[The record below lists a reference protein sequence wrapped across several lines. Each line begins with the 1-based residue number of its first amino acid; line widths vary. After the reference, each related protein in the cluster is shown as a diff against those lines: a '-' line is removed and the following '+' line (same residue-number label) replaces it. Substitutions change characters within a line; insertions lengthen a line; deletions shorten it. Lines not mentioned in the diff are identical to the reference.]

1 MRHSFSTPAH
11 SVPDQLEMDMYFL
24 KNMLMPKRFH
34 TVELAA
40 WVDEEGCDAAAAGDV
55 ETLSWALSEHPLH
68 DQGIFTDL
76 YWNALAIS
84 IENRQMATAREVYQR
99 LPEQTVEW
107 LDENYEIDPEVIARW
122 NAAIEGV
129 MESLFEPNH
138 VTGALTQQVIDAW
151 ADIEQE
157 MGWG

>member
-1 MRHSFSTPAH
+1 
-11 SVPDQLEMDMYFL
+11 MYI
-24 KNMLMPKRFH
+24 PKGMVIPKWFYSG
-34 TVELAA
+34 ELAA
-40 WVDEEGCDAAAAGDV
+40 WVDEEGCNAAAAGDV
-55 ETLSWALSEHPLH
+55 ETLSWALSEHPVH
-68 DQGIFTDL
+68 DMGIFTDL
-76 YWNALAIS
+76 YWNALEIS

-99 LPEQTVEW
+99 RPEDTVQW
-107 LDENYEIDPEVIARW
+107 LGENYEIDPEVIARW